1 VSIDRDGPHCIIK
14 ILRSLSDT
22 PLHNGKNNGCLE
34 GDLPIAKAGIRLR
47 LLGWA
52 ARRFGGKSG
61 AVSLEGSLSMLPD
74 TSLFP
79 LFRDG
84 LDPVPEVGRLREQSP
99 VSRLP
104 IPMGIR
110 AWLVTGYE
118 PVRAVLGSADG
129 FSNDFGAFAAQ
140 VGLTAGQ
147 QPGGLGLSVPPV
159 HTRLRRLVT
168 PEFTMRRLARLQPRI
183 ETIVSERLDA
193 MAAVDG
199 PVDLLQEFALP
210 VPALTIC
217 ELLGV
222 PYADRELV
230 QEFSTAR
237 FDLGGSAYAPLDAI
251 NESRAYLRGLV
262 ADLRRKPGDGLLGS
276 LIRDHGD
283 ELDDQE
289 LAGLA
294 DGVLT
299 GGLETSA
306 SMLALGALVLMTQPE
321 LAEPLRAGEPA
332 DALVEELLRYLTV
345 VQVAFP
351 RFAVRDMEIAGV
363 SIKAGDVV
371 MCSLSAADRDG
382 VLGPGM
388 DRIDAARPTSRS
400 HLAFGHGLHRCVG
413 AELARMELRTA
424 YPALVRRF
432 PAMRPAIDPASLP
445 TRRASIVFGLDALPV
460 TLQPV

>member
-1 VSIDRDGPHCIIK
+1 MQTFSAV
-14 ILRSLSDT
+14 
-22 PLHNGKNNGCLE
+22 
-34 GDLPIAKAGIRLR
+34 RLR

-52 ARRFGGKSG
+52 ARRFAGK
-61 AVSLEGSLSMLPD
+61 AGSMSFAGTMSMLSD
-74 TSLFP
+74 KSLFP

-84 LDPVPEVGRLREQSP
+84 LDPVPEVGRLRAEEP

-104 IPMGIR
+104 IPLGIR

-118 PVRAVLGSADG
+118 PVRAVLGATDG
-129 FSNDFGAFAAQ
+129 YSNDFGQFAAR

-147 QPGGLGLSVPPV
+147 EPGGLGMADPPM
-159 HTRLRRLVT
+159 HTRLRRMIM
-168 PEFTMRRLARLQPRI
+168 PEFTMHRLARLQPRI
-183 ETIVSERLDA
+183 ETIVNDRLDA
-193 MAAVDG
+193 MARIDG

-222 PYADRELV
+222 PYADRDFV
-230 QEFSTAR
+230 QQASAAR
-237 FDLGGSAYAPLDAI
+237 FDLGGGAYAPLDAI
-251 NESRAYLRGLV
+251 NESKAYLRGLV
-262 ADLRRKPGDGLLGS
+262 ADQRHKPGDGLIGS
-276 LIRDHGD
+276 LIRAHGD

-289 LAGLA
+289 LTGLA

-306 SMLALGALVLMTQPE
+306 SMLALGSLVLMTQPE
-321 LAEPLRAGEPA
+321 LADPLRAGGPA
-332 DALVEELLRYLTV
+332 DKLVEELLRYLSV

-351 RFAVRDMEIAGV
+351 RFAVRDLEVAGV
-363 SIKAGDVV
+363 AIKAGDVI
-371 MCSLSAADRDG
+371 MCSLSGADRDE

-388 DRIDAARPTSRS
+388 DRIDAARATSRS

-413 AELARMELRTA
+413 AELARMELRIA

-432 PAMRPAIDPASLP
+432 PAMRPAIDPAQLP
-445 TRRASIVFGLDALPV
+445 MRRASIVFGLDGLPV
-460 TLQPV
+460 TLGASAA

>member
-1 VSIDRDGPHCIIK
+1 MQTYSSV
-14 ILRSLSDT
+14 
-22 PLHNGKNNGCLE
+22 
-34 GDLPIAKAGIRLR
+34 RLR
-47 LLGWA
+47 LLGWV
-52 ARRFGGKSG
+52 ARRFGGKTG
-61 AVSLEGSLSMLPD
+61 PVSFDGSLSMLPD
-74 TSLFP
+74 SSLFP

-84 LDPVPEVGRLREQSP
+84 LDPVPEVGKLREQSP

-104 IPMGIR
+104 IPLGIR
-110 AWLVTGYE
+110 VWLATGYE
-118 PVRAVLGSADG
+118 PVRAVLGSTDG
-129 FSNDFGAFAAQ
+129 FSNDFGRFAAQ
-140 VGLTAGQ
+140 IGLTAAAE
-147 QPGGLGLSVPPV
+147 PGGLGMTDPPM

-183 ETIVSERLDA
+183 ETIVSDRLDA
-193 MAAVDG
+193 MARIDG

-222 PYADRELV
+222 PYADRALV
-230 QEFSTAR
+230 QEFSAAR
-237 FDLGGSAYAPLDAI
+237 FDLGGGAYAPLDAI
-251 NESRAYLRGLV
+251 NESKAYLRGLV
-262 ADLRRKPGDGLLGS
+262 ADQRRNPGDGLIGA

-283 ELDDQE
+283 ELGDQE
-289 LAGLA
+289 LAALA

-321 LAEPLRAGEPA
+321 LAEPLRSGEPA

-351 RFAVRDMEIAGV
+351 RFAVHDLEVAGV
-363 SIKAGDVV
+363 PIKAGDII
-371 MCSLSAADRDG
+371 MCSLSGADRDG

-388 DRIDAARPTSRS
+388 DRIDVGRPTGRS

-432 PAMRPAIDPASLP
+432 PAMRPAVDPADLP
-445 TRRASIVFGLDALPV
+445 MRRASIVFGLDALPV
-460 TLQPV
+460 TLEPLTP

>member
-1 VSIDRDGPHCIIK
+1 MAS
-14 ILRSLSDT
+14 
-22 PLHNGKNNGCLE
+22 
-34 GDLPIAKAGIRLR
+34 AGTTFASVRLR
-47 LLGWA
+47 MLGWV
-52 ARRFGGKSG
+52 ARRFTGKAAS
-61 AVSLEGSLSMLPD
+61 VSLEGTLAMLPD

-84 LDPVPEVGRLREQSP
+84 LDPVAQLGDLREREP

-104 IPMGIR
+104 LPLGIR

-118 PVRAVLGSADG
+118 PVRAVLGRAEG
-129 FSNDFGAFAAQ
+129 FSNDFGKFAEQ
-140 VGLTAGQ
+140 VGLTAARV
-147 QPGGLGLSVPPV
+147 PGGLGMTDPPM
-159 HTRLRRLVT
+159 HTRLRRLVM
-168 PEFTMRRLARLQPRI
+168 PEFTMHRLARLQPRI
-183 ETIVSERLDA
+183 EAIVTERLDA
-193 MAAVDG
+193 MARIDG

-222 PYADRELV
+222 PDEDRPFV
-230 QEFSTAR
+230 QQFSAAR
-237 FDLGGSAYAPLDAI
+237 FDLGDGAYAPLDAI
-251 NESRAYLRGLV
+251 KESRSYLRDLV
-262 ADLRRKPGDGLLGS
+262 VAQRIKPGDGLIGS
-276 LIRDHGD
+276 LIRSHGD
-283 ELDDQE
+283 ELDDEE

-321 LAEPLRAGEPA
+321 LADPLRSGEPA

-351 RFAVRDMEIAGV
+351 RFAVRDLEVAGV

-371 MCSLSAADRDG
+371 MCSLSGADRDG

-388 DRIDAARPTSRS
+388 DRIDLGRPAARS

-413 AELARMELRTA
+413 AELARMELRIA

-432 PAMRPAIDPASLP
+432 PAMRPAIAPADLP

-460 TLQPV
+460 TLSGQI

>member
-1 VSIDRDGPHCIIK
+1 MRTYS
-14 ILRSLSDT
+14 ST
-22 PLHNGKNNGCLE
+22 
-34 GDLPIAKAGIRLR
+34 RLR
-47 LLGWA
+47 LLGWV
-52 ARRFGGKSG
+52 ARRFGGRAG
-61 AVSLEGSLSMLPD
+61 PVSFDGSLSMLPD
-74 TSLFP
+74 SSLFP

-84 LDPVPEVGRLREQSP
+84 LDPVAEVGRLRERSP

-104 IPMGIR
+104 VPLGIR
-110 AWLVTGYE
+110 VWLVTGYE
-118 PVRAVLGSADG
+118 PVRAVLGSTDG
-129 FSNDFGAFAAQ
+129 FSNDFGRFAAQ
-140 VGLTAGQ
+140 IGLTAAA
-147 QPGGLGLSVPPV
+147 QPGGLGMTDPPM
-159 HTRLRRLVT
+159 HTRMRRLVT

-183 ETIVSERLDA
+183 EKIVDDRLDA
-193 MAAVDG
+193 MARADG

-222 PYADRELV
+222 PYADRAAV
-230 QEFSTAR
+230 QEFSAAR
-237 FDLGGSAYAPLDAI
+237 FDLGGGAYAPLDAI
-251 NESRAYLRGLV
+251 NESRAYLRDLV
-262 ADLRRKPGDGLLGS
+262 ARQRRDPGDGLIGS
-276 LIRDHGD
+276 LVRDHGD
-283 ELDDQE
+283 ELGDEE

-306 SMLALGALVLMTQPE
+306 SMLALGALVLMTQPG
-321 LAEPLRAGEPA
+321 LADPLRAGEPA

-345 VQVAFP
+345 VQVGFP
-351 RFAVRDMEIAGV
+351 RFAVRDLEVAGV
-363 SIKAGDVV
+363 PIKAGDIV

-388 DRIDAARPTSRS
+388 DRIDAGRPTSRS

-413 AELARMELRTA
+413 AELARMELRIA

-432 PAMRPAIDPASLP
+432 PAMRPAVDPASLP

-460 TLQPV
+460 TLEPPRAQLARA